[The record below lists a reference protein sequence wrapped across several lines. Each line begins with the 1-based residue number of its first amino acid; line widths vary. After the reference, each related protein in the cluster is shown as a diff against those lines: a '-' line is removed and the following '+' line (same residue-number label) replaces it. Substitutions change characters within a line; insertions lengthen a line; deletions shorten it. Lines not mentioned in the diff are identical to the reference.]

1 MDGKDDGSLVVLGQ
15 GNEALDDVVGVVG
28 IKTASGFVEEQDRRT
43 GDQLASDSDASL
55 LFSSLLQSSA
65 PFLTIANR
73 QSPIAVFASH
83 ASQSNMA
90 RQSSALSQVLPLII
104 VFALLSVGGWI
115 GYQVY
120 ISVAKMS
127 DAASERMGKKNV
139 VFTKD
144 GVKVGVKQIKNE
156 NYVDATQSWFVK
168 AWNLGTTSDAS
179 QSKKQK

>member
-1 MDGKDDGSLVVLGQ
+1 M
-15 GNEALDDVVGVVG
+15 
-28 IKTASGFVEEQDRRT
+28 
-43 GDQLASDSDASL
+43 
-55 LFSSLLQSSA
+55 
-65 PFLTIANR
+65 
-73 QSPIAVFASH
+73 
-83 ASQSNMA
+83 
-90 RQSSALSQVLPLII
+90 LPLII
-104 VFALLSVGGWI
+104 VFALLGVGGWV

-168 AWNLGTTSDAS
+168 AWNLGTSQDAGQRCVYGAAFREKDYLRLTTCTARNKNRKRPS
-179 QSKKQK
+179 FHHKIIQRSKTIGAEVTYITRTFQ

>member
-1 MDGKDDGSLVVLGQ
+1 
-15 GNEALDDVVGVVG
+15 
-28 IKTASGFVEEQDRRT
+28 
-43 GDQLASDSDASL
+43 
-55 LFSSLLQSSA
+55 
-65 PFLTIANR
+65 
-73 QSPIAVFASH
+73 
-83 ASQSNMA
+83 MA
-90 RQSSALSQVLPLII
+90 KQPSALSQVLPLII
-104 VFALLSVGGWI
+104 VFALLGVGGWI

-168 AWNLGTTSDAS
+168 AWNLGTTSDPS
-179 QSKKQK
+179 QSKKRK